1 MNKDGIPLP
10 SALSGQMVQRLVEID
25 EALLFLVTGA
35 LAELADDWRFEETG
49 ALTSE
54 GAKDAISTMLW
65 CFMEACE
72 VVSIGSISMY
82 AGATPPD
89 KWLLCEGQSLLRA
102 DYADLF
108 DIIGVGYGFADSTH
122 FNLPDMRFRSPMH
135 PGTSADTLDTLGLAG
150 ALGENRHT
158 LSTIELPAHNHTIT
172 DPGHTH
178 RERVGNGANAFILGA
193 GGGANPTVGNGT
205 TTNTVA
211 NETGSKTT
219 GITIDNRGGG
229 AAHNTLHPV
238 LGINFIIFTG
248 VL

>member
-72 VVSIGSISMY
+72 VVSIGSISMF

-102 DYADLF
+102 NYADLF
-108 DIIGVGYGFADSTH
+108 DTIGTTYGAVDGTH

-135 PGTSADTLDTLGLAG
+135 PGTSADSLNSLGLGG

-158 LSTIELPAHNHTIT
+158 LTTIELPAHNHPLT

-178 RERVGNGANAFILGA
+178 PIERATNT
-193 GGGANPTVGNGT
+193 GGGATPRHTMP
-205 TTNTVA
+205 TNTLQA
-211 NETGSKTT
+211 TLATASATT
-219 GITIDNRGGG
+219 GITIGNAGGDV
-229 AAHNTLHPV
+229 AHNTLHPV
-238 LGINFIIFTG
+238 RGINFMIFTG
-248 VL
+248 VA